1 MDLVLNVADRYFLSS
16 YVYPLTWQE
25 DDVTRQ
31 FISLL
36 LIVNIGGAILY
47 LSVATISYFFVFDK
61 RLLEHPQILE
71 NQIYLEIMVALKSIP
86 LMSLPTV
93 ALFMLELRGYS
104 RLYYLEMSRQSP
116 WSWVFDVSTST
127 VFFLLFTD
135 CLIYWIHRG
144 LHHRSVYKRLH
155 KVHHKWKVSTPF
167 ASHAFHPVDGFLQS
181 LPYHLYPFLFPLNKI
196 VYLTLFLFVNIWTV
210 SIHDGNYRVPDLL
223 KPFINGSAHHTDH
236 HLFFDYNYG
245 QFFTL
250 WDRIGKSFRIPT
262 AFEGKAPIDYVLNNM
277 PDKPKTD

>member
-61 RLLEHPQILE
+61 RLLGHPQILE

-210 SIHDGNYRVPDLL
+210 SIHDGDYRVPDLL

>member
-210 SIHDGNYRVPDLL
+210 SIHDGDYRVPDLL